1 LSFSFIF
8 YTFFII
14 YIAFRLKT
22 DSFFLPG
29 FHCLIY
35 IQILSMIAVQCQELT
50 LFFCKKKCWLFGEL
64 AKRDHE
70 MPKCINLAQPAQ
82 QSYFYYNIFFKI

>member
-1 LSFSFIF
+1 
-8 YTFFII
+8 
-14 YIAFRLKT
+14 
-22 DSFFLPG
+22 
-29 FHCLIY
+29 
-35 IQILSMIAVQCQELT
+35 MIAVQCQGES
-50 LFFCKKKCWLFGEL
+50 LFNKKKCWLFGEL